1 MKLLT
6 ILPGLATGGAENMVY
21 ELCKQLGK
29 KDIDNYILCYCG
41 KQNTA
46 LESKIEKVAKVT
58 YLNCSG
64 TVNVKN
70 IRAVIRSMNEIAPDI
85 VHAHMGGALFA
96 SIWTLIRNKPLV
108 ITIHTAPQKAF
119 SSKIENLLYLRALFG
134 KFQMVAV
141 SQENKRLADSYY
153 HMRQKCAF
161 VNNGVDLDRFYR
173 KAHSNFTYINVAR
186 QDDNKNQ
193 AVLIDLFA
201 RLHKNYPRTNLLL
214 IGDGPNHEKLKNQC
228 KECGIAES
236 VEMPG
241 NVADAEKYYARADV
255 YVQTSHRE
263 AMPLSIL
270 EAMAAGLPIIST
282 DVGGIKD
289 VVRKNGI
296 LVPDYNEEKLFSAM
310 KEMVEETNDKMKV
323 YSSESIQ
330 LVEMYSSKKMAEEYQ
345 TIYQQLLRSM

>member
-6 ILPGLATGGAENMVY
+6 ILPGFATGGAENMVY

-29 KDIDNYILCYCG
+29 KDIENYILCYCG

-46 LESKIEKVAKVT
+46 LESKVEKVAKVT

-64 TVNVKN
+64 TVNIKN
-70 IRAVIRSMNEIAPDI
+70 IRAVIRLMDEIAPDV

-108 ITIHTAPQKAF
+108 VTIHTTPQKAF
-119 SSKIENLLYLRALFG
+119 SSKIENILYLRALFG

-193 AVLIDLFA
+193 ALLIDLFA
-201 RLHKNYPRTNLLL
+201 RLHKNYPHTKLLL

-228 KECGIAES
+228 KERGIAES
-236 VEMPG
+236 VEIPG
-241 NVADAEKYYARADV
+241 NVADAENYYALADV

-270 EAMAAGLPIIST
+270 EAMAAGLPIVST

-289 VVRKNGI
+289 VIKENGI
-296 LVPDYNEEKLFSAM
+296 LVPDYDEEKLFFAM
-310 KEMVEETNDKMKV
+310 KEMVDETNDKMRT
-323 YSSESIQ
+323 YSSESLQ

-345 TIYQQLLRSM
+345 TIYQQLLRKL